1 MHGNTPNAGLPED
14 ESNAGMPAD
23 GSSSECRRALRRDLV
38 DVATSTRELL
48 SDDFVVGAE
57 IVDEDNGLHATV
69 AVQPPA
75 GAVVSAGFETAS
87 GSEADVE
94 SLARD
99 LAAGAVLEA
108 KHAIYPS
115 HQSAR

>member
-1 MHGNTPNAGLPED
+1 MHGNTPHAGLPED
-14 ESNAGMPAD
+14 ESHAGPPGDAP
-23 GSSSECRRALRRDLV
+23 SSERRRALRRDLV

-57 IVDEDNGLHATV
+57 IVDEDGLHATV

-75 GAVVSAGFETAS
+75 GAVVSAGFETGA

-115 HQSAR
+115 IQSAR